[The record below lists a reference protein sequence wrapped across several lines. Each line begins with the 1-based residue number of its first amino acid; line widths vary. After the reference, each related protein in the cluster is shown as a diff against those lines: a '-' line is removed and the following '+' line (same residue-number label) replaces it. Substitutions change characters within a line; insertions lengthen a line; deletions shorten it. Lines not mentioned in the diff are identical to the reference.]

1 MLIAEI
7 IITVVRGSYAKTF
20 VMIIA
25 QTRCGDIASCFM
37 QNFTS
42 TNIFSHLLYY
52 TTIITGPSAR

>member
-42 TNIFSHLLYY
+42 TNIFWHLLYY